1 VWAWE
6 GFLGVKSTPMQR
18 TGTGSHGPRFLTPAI
33 SKLPPIAVKCGTIY
47 QLGQMRIF
55 QYLISLFNPKAVL
68 PEPKV
73 FKHLLSL
80 GSNHLSY

>member
-1 VWAWE
+1 V
-6 GFLGVKSTPMQR
+6 GLG
-18 TGTGSHGPRFLTPAI
+18 RFFGGQIHANARDWNWISWPKILTPAI

-55 QYLISLFNPKAVL
+55 QDLISLFNPKAVL

-80 GSNHLSY
+80 ASNHLSY